1 MQPSSIQTLAPE
13 EEKEEWGK
21 PAHILT
27 AYVHLEA
34 PLRWREQ
41 KGGSRL
47 PPLQALTC
55 SCTCSDCDL
64 GISLQFPTWKGK
76 F

>member
-34 PLRWREQ
+34 PLRW
-41 KGGSRL
+41 
-47 PPLQALTC
+47 
-55 SCTCSDCDL
+55 
-64 GISLQFPTWKGK
+64 
-76 F
+76 